1 MTTRARTRLLAGAMT
16 LMVGAGLASAVS
28 APSAEARAA
37 TDRVYSRAM
46 HRSIPVYVVPAN
58 RPNAPTIYLLDGL
71 RAPANDTGW
80 LINTNVANFM
90 RGKGVNLV
98 MPFGGA
104 GSFYTDWQQRDPK
117 LGLNRWETFLTRE
130 LPRYMKSKYQS
141 DGVRNGI
148 GGLSMS
154 GTSALNIASRHAS
167 MYKSVASYSGY
178 PTVTMPGF
186 NQGIQMSVAEVGGN
200 PVNMWGMFPGGDWFA
215 NDPFLSAGNLAGKWV
230 YVSSGTGITSKYDS
244 AINPGS
250 PNFDPMRFV
259 QMVPLETAASISS
272 QLYIARLRTVGV
284 HLTTHIS
291 PDGGHWWDYWQ
302 RRFKES
308 WYTTYKPSFF
318 GGAGGNNNLGS
329 GSLGSLGSTGSGS

>member
-1 MTTRARTRLLAGAMT
+1 M
-16 LMVGAGLASAVS
+16 
-28 APSAEARAA
+28 
-37 TDRVYSRAM
+37 
-46 HRSIPVYVVPAN
+46 YVVPAN

-90 RGKGVNLV
+90 RGRGVNLV

-200 PVNMWGMFPGGDWFA
+200 PVNMWGMFPGRRLVRQRPV
-215 NDPFLSAGNLAGKWV
+215 PFGWQPGWQVGVRLLGYRHHKR
-230 YVSSGTGITSKYDS
+230 YDS

-259 QMVPLETAASISS
+259 QMVPLGDCRVDQQPAVHRPAADRGRASDHPHFARRRSLVGLLAAPLQGVLVHHLQAVPSS
-272 QLYIARLRTVGV
+272 V
-284 HLTTHIS
+284 
-291 PDGGHWWDYWQ
+291 
-302 RRFKES
+302 
-308 WYTTYKPSFF
+308 
-318 GGAGGNNNLGS
+318 AGGNNNLGS
-329 GSLGSLGSTGSGS
+329 GSLGSLGSTGSGSWPTPGEHPRGHRFHRWPRVVPARLLPFAGRGPEGRRS